1 MMTGWIK
8 MQKNI
13 IRAKEHK
20 NIRAQGHKD
29 TKTLCTYALITCALI
44 LAGCA
49 EQQQYTVLEPLLIE
63 NIDKPRAMEIAEDV
77 LVKMHFTIDKA
88 NEENGYIKTKPLTGA
103 QFFEFWRSDNVG
115 ADNWLLSNLHSIRR
129 FVELNINEQDKD
141 LSIDCDVQ
149 IYRLSLP
156 ERNIRSS
163 AHPYDLFSRSGPASQ
178 KIQITPEQ
186 KAEMVWIGMGK
197 DRQLETEILK
207 QIEKQIMSE
216 QTVSKKI

>member
-1 MMTGWIK
+1 

-13 IRAKEHK
+13 IRVKEHK
-20 NIRAQGHKD
+20 NIRAQGRKD
-29 TKTLCTYALITCALI
+29 IKALCTYALITCALI

-49 EQQQYTVLEPLLIE
+49 EQQQYSEAEPLLVE
-63 NIDKPRAMEIAEDV
+63 NINKPLAMEIAEDV

-88 NEENGYIKTKPLTGA
+88 NEENGFIKTKPLTGA

-129 FVELNINEQDKD
+129 LVELNIYEQDKN
-141 LSIDCDVQ
+141 LLINCYVQ

-163 AHPYDLFSRSGPASQ
+163 AHAYDLFSASGPALQ
-178 KIQITPEQ
+178 NIQITPEQ
-186 KAEMVWIGMGK
+186 KADMAWIDLGK
-197 DRQLETEILK
+197 DKELAAEILRR
-207 QIEKQIMSE
+207 IEKQIVSE
-216 QTVSKKI
+216 QTASKKI